1 MSLDAADKIK
11 IKTLLWRDYVSG
23 IYLDTIRDINSA
35 KSPRKS
41 SKSSDSKNF
50 RIFENHKLEFFSFHS
65 FRTILLVL
73 ALHENNIR
81 TCLTKSIFEI
91 NMCKSQYQMDL
102 KNVEG

>member
-41 SKSSDSKNF
+41 SKSSDSKSFQHFWKSETGIVSVSFVSDYFTCFGITRKQPQNF
-50 RIFENHKLEFFSFHS
+50 S
-65 FRTILLVL
+65 
-73 ALHENNIR
+73 HEIH
-81 TCLTKSIFEI
+81 FW
-91 NMCKSQYQMDL
+91 D
-102 KNVEG
+102 